1 MTTEIINRVSVKIH
15 APAMLVWDA
24 LTKPALIKKY
34 LFNTDA
40 SSDWTPGSPVT
51 FRGEWQGKKYED
63 KGTVLKAEPG
73 RLLQYTYWSSMSG
86 IEDKPENYMIVT
98 YELSPAN
105 GGTEL
110 KLTQENIADE
120 ASRKGSEENWEAV
133 LRELKKI
140 VEH

>member
-1 MTTEIINRVSVKIH
+1 
-15 APAMLVWDA
+15 
-24 LTKPALIKKY
+24 
-34 LFNTDA
+34 
-40 SSDWTPGSPVT
+40 
-51 FRGEWQGKKYED
+51 
-63 KGTVLKAEPG
+63 
-73 RLLQYTYWSSMSG
+73 MSG
-86 IEDKPENYMIVT
+86 LEDKPENYMIVT

>member
-1 MTTEIINRVSVKIH
+1 MNTLSAHVRMYIN
-15 APAMLVWDA
+15 APAPNVWDA
-24 LTKPALIKKY
+24 LINPVQIKKY
-34 LFNTDA
+34 LHGTNA
-40 SSDWTPGSPVT
+40 ISDWKVGSALN
-51 FRGEWQGKKYED
+51 FEGEWKGKTYHD
-63 KGTVLKAEPG
+63 KGVILKLVPEK
-73 RLLQYTYWSSMSG
+73 LLQYSWLSSMSG
-86 IEDKPENYMIVT
+86 LEDKPENYMIVT

-105 GGTEL
+105 GGTEF